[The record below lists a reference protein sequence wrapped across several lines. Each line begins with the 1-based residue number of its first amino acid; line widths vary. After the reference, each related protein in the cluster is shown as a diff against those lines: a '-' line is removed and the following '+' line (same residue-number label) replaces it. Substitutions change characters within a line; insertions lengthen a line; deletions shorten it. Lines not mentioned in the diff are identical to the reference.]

1 MSSSYTILASI
12 IGSLLLF
19 LYISWMYV
27 SARYVWS
34 KDKNKNN
41 DNFDNRKNSVRWRKI
56 IDSKNENLGWFDLGN
71 HIIIFGIILFA
82 IFILKNA

>member
-71 HIIIFGIILFA
+71 HIIILGIILFA

>member
-41 DNFDNRKNSVRWRKI
+41 DNFNNRKNSARWRKV

-71 HIIIFGIILFA
+71 HIIIIGIILFA

>member
-34 KDKNKNN
+34 KDMKDKNN
-41 DNFDNRKNSVRWRKI
+41 LNLKKNSMKWRNI
-56 IDSKNENLGWFDLGN
+56 VDSKNENLGWFDLGN
-71 HIIIFGIILFA
+71 HIIIIGVIVFA
-82 IFILKNA
+82 IFIVKNA

>member
-27 SARYVWS
+27 SVRYVWS
-34 KDKNKNN
+34 RDKNKNS
-41 DNFDNRKNSVRWRKI
+41 DNFDNRKNSVRLRTI

-71 HIIIFGIILFA
+71 HIIILGIILFA

>member
-1 MSSSYTILASI
+1 MSSSYTILSSI

-27 SARYVWS
+27 SVRYVWS
-34 KDKNKNN
+34 RDKNKNS
-41 DNFDNRKNSVRWRKI
+41 DNFDNRKNSVRLRTI

-71 HIIIFGIILFA
+71 HIIILGIILFA

>member
-41 DNFDNRKNSVRWRKI
+41 DNFDNRKNSARWRKV

-71 HIIIFGIILFA
+71 HIIILGIILFA